1 MDFLKEYF
9 GIIVTVGGWCM
20 TVGLYVSKIK
30 QHDVEIR
37 EIKEKQSSTESV
49 LQSIS
54 KSLVSLDTKVDL
66 LLNDKI
72 KKPNND

>member
-1 MDFLKEYF
+1 MDFLRDYF

-37 EIKEKQSSTESV
+37 EIKEKQLSTESV

-72 KKPNND
+72 KKTNKD

>member
-72 KKPNND
+72 KKPNKD